1 MKQYSGVLI
10 VYGAFLAVGAG
21 VIALLTKQYIIAL
34 GVLGAGLILMGV
46 LALML
51 NGIQK
56 RQQARMD
63 SVFRENDSAVASLV
77 QNISIPCAPLNET
90 SVTITMLSATKNA
103 FWLTMP
109 IEGLV
114 STMT

>member
-77 QNISIPCAPLNET
+77 QNISIPCAILDL
-90 SVTITMLSATKNA
+90 SGRITWRNSAFA
-103 FWLTMP
+103 SLTDSNNVHDIAP
-109 IEGLV
+109 D
-114 STMT
+114 